1 MSVGAPGSYRSLD
14 WRGRYSPELV
24 AVMLPVAWGHAPW
37 VTREPRVDRCRRG
50 AGTCGH
56 TCQDDQWDEGCTVD
70 GEHKVCEHRHGGHD
84 QCGRCACVDPTSRQA
99 TNTRDPDAQAM
110 AVDMARAWA
119 ALYALSFDVIAEA
132 LSLHHHHGLTQ
143 DEIARIQGVSRQAVS
158 LRLRAGHLAIADFLN
173 GESA

>member
-1 MSVGAPGSYRSLD
+1 
-14 WRGRYSPELV
+14 
-24 AVMLPVAWGHAPW
+24 
-37 VTREPRVDRCRRG
+37 
-50 AGTCGH
+50 
-56 TCQDDQWDEGCTVD
+56 
-70 GEHKVCEHRHGGHD
+70 
-84 QCGRCACVDPTSRQA
+84 
-99 TNTRDPDAQAM
+99 M